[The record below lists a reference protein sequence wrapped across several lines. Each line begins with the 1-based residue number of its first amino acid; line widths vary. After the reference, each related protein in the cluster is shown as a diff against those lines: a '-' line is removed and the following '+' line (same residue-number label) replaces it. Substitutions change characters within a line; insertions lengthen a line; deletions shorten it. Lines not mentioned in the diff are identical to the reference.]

1 MDGLEL
7 NANKRKQNFQKDKP
21 VHHGNRTVGSAAV
34 NLFDIVP
41 SAEFKPALMEE
52 EGSVQGWSPQQAE
65 AAISKLEAE
74 IKANKSKI
82 AWQENVIKDL
92 SIQSIDKDY
101 TLDQLQ
107 SQVKE
112 LTLALELA

>member
-1 MDGLEL
+1 MTSSVFLDGPE
-7 NANKRKQNFQKDKP
+7 P
-21 VHHGNRTVGSAAV
+21 I
-34 NLFDIVP
+34 DIVP
-41 SAEFKPALMEE
+41 SMEFKPALIEE

-74 IKANKSKI
+74 VKASRSKI

-112 LTLALELA
+112 LTLALELAKQEARDP